1 MLDGDRSEDGDVG
14 SVEREARGG
23 GDGSGYNSDGSTAGG
38 QDEDSNMPDTQPTS
52 VSSSGDG

>member
-14 SVEREARGG
+14 SAEREARSGR
-23 GDGSGYNSDGSTAGG
+23 DGSGYNSDGSTAGG
-38 QDEDSNMPDTQPTS
+38 QDEDSNMPDNQPTS